1 MLLPLPPPSSFDL
14 SPSSGSGAVRITHS
28 HTSESMSFTY
38 QRTHKSVCIDT
49 RPNLHSAHSLFDS
62 DSEDEEE
69 CDGRLEQGQRP
80 LALTYDQPA
89 EAEPAGDP
97 AWRFKTR
104 DGDENTVISRVLLKL
119 WGEKKKPQPW
129 FNLASVS

>member
-1 MLLPLPPPSSFDL
+1 MLLPFPPSSFDL

-28 HTSESMSFTY
+28 HMSESMSFTY

-69 CDGRLEQGQRP
+69 CDGQLEQGQHP

-97 AWRFKTR
+97 AWRFKPGMGTKYCYFQR
-104 DGDENTVISRVLLKL
+104 NY
-119 WGEKKKPQPW
+119 GEKKASTLVQPCKCQ
-129 FNLASVS
+129 LIPLLC